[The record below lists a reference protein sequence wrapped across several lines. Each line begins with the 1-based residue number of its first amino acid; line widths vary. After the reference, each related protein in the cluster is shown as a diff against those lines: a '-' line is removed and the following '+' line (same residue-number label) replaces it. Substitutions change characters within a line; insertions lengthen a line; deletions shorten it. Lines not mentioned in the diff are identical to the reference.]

1 MIVKIFTDDEIFAG
15 SVEIPT
21 GTRIGVQ
28 VLIGSNITLN
38 QQLQTVQEVVEKH
51 HDAMKD
57 QGGDQCTSKQSRQS

>member
-28 VLIGSNITLN
+28 VLIGSNIELN

-51 HDAMKD
+51 EIKEE
-57 QGGDQCTSKQSRQS
+57 GEKCTSKQ

>member
-1 MIVKIFTDDEIFAG
+1 MIVKIYTDDEIFAG

-51 HDAMKD
+51 EIKEEGVTNERAKN
-57 QGGDQCTSKQSRQS
+57 QG